1 MKRMNKGQKQA
12 MQVYF
17 NYNKDKINNKWYC
30 NKKIEIDKKTII
42 TNMYGIVILNA
53 INVELEEIE
62 KSKQNHILDTLCGM
76 EDNIVKLEEEDYDDE
91 YLKKEFVF
99 SSENIKFSSRYVK
112 NIMKILGKC
121 KIETLYD
128 YYGNRLNYI
137 KLSSNKG
144 YAYILGYRTF

>member
-1 MKRMNKGQKQA
+1 MNKTQEQA
-12 MQVYF
+12 IKIFF

-30 NKKIEIDKKTII
+30 NKKIKLDNETII
-42 TNMYGIVILNA
+42 TNSYGIIVLNEINVDLEEITKEKQNNILNA
-53 INVELEEIE
+53 LNGI
-62 KSKQNHILDTLCGM
+62 
-76 EDNIVKLEEEDYDDE
+76 EDNIFKADEEEYDDE

-99 SSENIKFSSRYVK
+99 PSENIEFSSRYIK

-144 YAYILGYRTF
+144 YAYILGCRTF